1 MDPFIDSYRSLIE
14 VFGFS
19 KVKALEK
26 RVSSYC
32 MSLLEY
38 VLEHEFK
45 NQKLKEKSLQDFA
58 NSIFN
63 PFE

>member
-45 NQKLKEKSLQDFA
+45 FKNIKEVSLQEFA
-58 NSIFN
+58 DELFG
-63 PFE
+63 

>member
-1 MDPFIDSYRSLIE
+1 MDPFVDSYRVLIE

-38 VLEHEFK
+38 TLEHEL
-45 NQKLKEKSLQDFA
+45 KLKQNRDKDLQEFA
-58 NSIFN
+58 DELFG
-63 PFE
+63 